1 VKYTEALAWL
11 YSLQRFGIKLGLE
24 NIRRLVAELDIDLAN
39 ARVIHVAGT
48 NGKGSVC
55 AMIDSICRA
64 QKYRTGLFI
73 SPHLVTFRER
83 IRIDGEMISENE
95 VAAGLTNIRK
105 LVADWEPHPTF
116 FEIATALAL
125 KHFTVVTADP
135 TVDDTRFSQQGEVL
149 PSPSPLPSSRGE
161 RIKVRGGSKGGANI
175 DIVILETGLGGRLDA
190 TNAVQSN
197 VAVITPIALDHEEW
211 LGDSLE
217 KIASEKAGIIK
228 AQTPVVS
235 APQLPE
241 VEKVIRGR
249 ATECEA
255 PLQFV
260 TETYDKSPM
269 ALRGEH
275 QKLNAAIAIAAIKAL
290 KLDRLK
296 RSSLAGQGIDVDSAI
311 GRGLATVDW
320 PGRFQCWDKRTVID
334 GAHNPAAAR
343 ILTQTWREIF
353 GDERA
358 TMILAILADKDLP
371 GICEALAPI
380 ADSVLLPNIRSE
392 RAADPVELQ
401 TILVDLGCKSEIF
414 SSFADAFDKAREKR
428 DPILITGSLHFA
440 GEALA
445 NLTGKPAAFEECNQ

>member
-1 VKYTEALAWL
+1 VNYKEALAWL

-24 NIRRLVAELDIDLAN
+24 NIRRLVAEMDVDLGG

-83 IRIDGEMISENE
+83 IRIDGEMISKNQ

-105 LVADWEPHPTF
+105 LVADWDPHPTF

-125 KHFTVVTADP
+125 KHFTEAKACP
-135 TVDDTRFSQQGEVL
+135 EQGRGVDV
-149 PSPSPLPSSRGE
+149 
-161 RIKVRGGSKGGANI
+161 
-175 DIVILETGLGGRLDA
+175 VILETGLGGRLDA

-197 VAVITPIALDHEEW
+197 VAVITPIALDHEKW
-211 LGDSLE
+211 LGDSVE
-217 KIASEKAGIIK
+217 KIANEKAGIIK

-235 APQLPE
+235 APQPAE
-241 VEKVIRGR
+241 AEKVIRAR
-249 ATECEA
+249 ATEYES

-260 TETYDKSPM
+260 TEAYDKSPI

-275 QKLNAAIAIAAIKAL
+275 QKLNAAIAIATIRAANIDPPSPSASPARTSGMTVIDDAAIT
-290 KLDRLK
+290 
-296 RSSLAGQGIDVDSAI
+296 
-311 GRGLATVDW
+311 RGLATVEW
-320 PGRFQCWDKRTVID
+320 PARFQCWDKRTVID

-343 ILTQTWREIF
+343 ILSQTWREIF

-358 TMILAILADKDLP
+358 NVILAILSDKDLH

-380 ADSVLLPNIRSE
+380 ANSVILPKIRSG
-392 RAADPVELQ
+392 RAADPTELSK
-401 TILVDLGCKSEIF
+401 ILIDLGCKSEIF
-414 SSFADAFDKAREKR
+414 ASFAEGFSKAREQR

-445 NLTGKPAAFEECNQ
+445 HLRGEPAAFEECAQ